1 MQGGTIQTRQA
12 MMDLARA
19 EARLPRWML
28 GLGAAAALA
37 SVVLEGPRFA
47 AGVALGAALALVN
60 YRWLHQAVV
69 TLTSAGQERVPRLM
83 VAKFALRDPLAIAG
97 LYLFYK
103 TGWLPM
109 MAIAA
114 GLFVPVAGVLAEAI
128 LQLASG
134 WRQPSE
140 QLKIDN

>member
-1 MQGGTIQTRQA
+1 MIPTRQA
-12 MMDLARA
+12 MIDLARV

-28 GLGAAAALA
+28 GLGAAATVATGIIL
-37 SVVLEGPRFA
+37 GPRFA
-47 AGVALGAALALVN
+47 AGLALGAALALVN
-60 YRWLHQAVV
+60 YHWLHQAVV
-69 TLTSAGQERVPRLM
+69 TLASAGEARVPRLM
-83 VAKFALRDPLAIAG
+83 VAKFALRYPLAIAG

-109 MAIAA
+109 MAIAS

-134 WRQPSE
+134 WRQPGE
-140 QLKIDN
+140 QLKTDN

>member
-1 MQGGTIQTRQA
+1 VQGETIQTRQA

-28 GLGAAAALA
+28 GLGAAATLA
-37 SVVLEGPRFA
+37 SVVVEGPRFA
-47 AGVALGAALALVN
+47 AGMALGAALALLN

-69 TLTSAGQERVPRLM
+69 TLASAGEARVPRLV
-83 VAKFALRDPLAIAG
+83 VAKFALRYPLAIAG

-103 TGWLPM
+103 TGWLPI

-128 LQLASG
+128 VQLASG
-134 WRQPSE
+134 WRQA
-140 QLKIDN
+140 